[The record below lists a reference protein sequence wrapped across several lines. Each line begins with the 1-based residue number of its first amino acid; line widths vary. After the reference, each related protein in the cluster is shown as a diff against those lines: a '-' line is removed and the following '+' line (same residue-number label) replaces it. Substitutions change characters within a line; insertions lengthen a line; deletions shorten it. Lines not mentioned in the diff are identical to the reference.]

1 MRKSTNKQRKPR
13 IRVAYRVFEGEYGDY
28 YVTPSNAL
36 GVIVRGS
43 QGTRMNAI
51 RIAAMK
57 CGMEMQDYMKVMP
70 AISKY
75 RLARIKEY
83 TGKTECLQ

>member
-13 IRVAYRVFEGEYGDY
+13 IRVAYRVYEGEYGDF
-28 YVTPSNAL
+28 YVAPSNAPL
-36 GVIVRGS
+36 VVVNGS
-43 QGTRMNAI
+43 QGTKMQAI

-57 CGMEMQDYMKVMP
+57 CGMTTQDYMEVMP
-70 AISKY
+70 QVSLY
-75 RLARIKEY
+75 RYSRPKMY